1 MASFWKRK
9 PGPAAAMANHGAVT
23 SPAAA
28 AVTLVTEDDIHAKKN
43 QLRSIIPKNQPIEL
57 GTINYCNLTADGRHG
72 DYDAALRAAAQAD
85 KPLFVNFVEWSG

>member
-9 PGPAAAMANHGAVT
+9 PGTAAPVADHGAVT
-23 SPAAA
+23 PPA
-28 AVTLVTEDDIHAKKN
+28 TFLVTEDDIHAKKN
-43 QLRSIIPKNQPIEL
+43 QLRSTIPKNQPIEL

-72 DYDAALRAAAQAD
+72 DYDAALFAAAQAD